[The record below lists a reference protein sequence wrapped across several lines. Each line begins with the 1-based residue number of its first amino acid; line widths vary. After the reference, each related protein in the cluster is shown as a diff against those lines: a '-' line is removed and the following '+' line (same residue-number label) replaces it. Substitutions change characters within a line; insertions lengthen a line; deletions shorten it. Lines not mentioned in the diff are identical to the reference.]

1 MAANDKDIQRRT
13 GGAPRQE
20 TSKGSGE
27 VDAFLNR
34 LSRTPNAKPAGMRG
48 RLMFG
53 MDATASRQP
62 SWDRAS
68 HLQNQMFLET
78 AALGGLDVQLV
89 FFRGFGECKASP
101 WVSDSARLVHYMG
114 RVSCQGGYTQIAKVL
129 NHCIKESRRRR
140 VNALVY
146 VGDCMEEEVDR
157 LSHLAGELGVLGVPC
172 FVFQEG
178 QEPYAQMG
186 FRQIAQLSGGAYCSF
201 DTASAQTLRDLLSAV
216 AVYAAGGRPALA
228 DFAEARGGEVKL
240 LAGQLR

>member
-1 MAANDKDIQRRT
+1 MATNDRDIQRRAR
-13 GGAPRQE
+13 GAVRE
-20 TSKGSGE
+20 GSGS
-27 VDAFLNR
+27 VDAFLSK
-34 LSRTPNAKPAGMRG
+34 LARTPNVKPAGTRG

-89 FFRGFGECKASP
+89 FFRGYSECKASP

-114 RVSCQGGYTQIAKVL
+114 RVSCQGGYTQIGKVL
-129 NHCIKESRRRR
+129 NHCITETRRRR

-146 VGDCMEEEVDR
+146 VGDCMEEEVDH
-157 LSHLAGELGVLGVPC
+157 LCHLAGELGVLGVPC

-178 QEPYAQMG
+178 QEPYAQAG
-186 FRQIAQLSGGAYCSF
+186 FRQIAHLSGGAYCSF
-201 DTASAQTLRDLLSAV
+201 DAASARTLRDLLSAV

-228 DFAEARGGEVKL
+228 DFANARGGDVKL
-240 LAGQLR
+240 LASQLR